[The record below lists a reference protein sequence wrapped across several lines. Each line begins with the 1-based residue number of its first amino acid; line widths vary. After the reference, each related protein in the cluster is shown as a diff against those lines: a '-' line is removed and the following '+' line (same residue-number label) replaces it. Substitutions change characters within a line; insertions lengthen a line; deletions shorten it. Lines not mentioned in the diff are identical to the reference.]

1 MNDDRMNDGV
11 MNDSLLTLIAPA
23 HMQDAIVELLLDH
36 PELAPGF
43 TVSGAEGHGA
53 GSNYPSLAEQ
63 VRGRDRKLRVDC
75 ALPRAHARA
84 LVALVGAR
92 LPRRDIVYWITPI
105 LEFGTC

>member
-1 MNDDRMNDGV
+1 

-23 HMQDAIVELLLDH
+23 QMQEAIVELLLDH
-36 PELAPGF
+36 PELAHGF
-43 TVSGAEGHGA
+43 TVGDAEGHGA

-75 ALPRAHARA
+75 ALPREQAHALIA
-84 LVALVGAR
+84 LIGAR
-92 LPRRDIVYWITPI
+92 LPRRDIVFWITPI